1 MLMVKKFGTG
11 DLGKSDDD
19 NAPTISSENQYYSI
33 VAKEEGTT
41 KAKAKAQALDGDSDL
56 PSKVDNSQS
65 KYFPPIGDQ
74 GSVGSCAAWASTYYQ
89 FTYAQNKA
97 LNRTATYQNS
107 ISPVWVYNFA
117 NKSEDAGLYVGDP
130 YKILKNIGAPT
141 IKKFTK
147 YYRSCKMDSYKRGF

>member
-1 MLMVKKFGTG
+1 MKALSVLLCVLMTVSSFSVLTAFATENKTNNTQATDVNKNSTVVDVDGQKFGTG

-65 KYFPPIGDQ
+65 K
-74 GSVGSCAAWASTYYQ
+74 
-89 FTYAQNKA
+89 
-97 LNRTATYQNS
+97 
-107 ISPVWVYNFA
+107 
-117 NKSEDAGLYVGDP
+117 
-130 YKILKNIGAPT
+130 
-141 IKKFTK
+141 
-147 YYRSCKMDSYKRGF
+147 